1 MNAIRTFAEVKDH
14 EVRVTLPDSV
24 TSKRVEVIIIP
35 IEKLDEPNTEQ
46 EKISSLQ
53 RLLLD
58 APELS
63 DEDCNLIFE
72 KRKSL
77 NQWSWYAWIPV
88 F

>member
-46 EKISSLQ
+46 GKISSLQ

-63 DEDCNLIFE
+63 DEDYNLIIE

-77 NQWSWYAWIPV
+77 NQWS
-88 F
+88 